1 MFVIDIMSAFHTYA
15 NFFALLGNYTQN
27 KLVCENF
34 IFQFID
40 NGYNGERIF

>member
-1 MFVIDIMSAFHTYA
+1 MQMQLIIIFDF
-15 NFFALLGNYTQN
+15 YTQN

-40 NGYNGERIF
+40 DEYNGDRIF